1 MRLFVGLDLPPAIV
15 HNLEELL
22 DRLRPTARINWSPVS
37 NLHITTKFIGEWPE
51 EKLESLVAALG
62 TLPARPPLQVHI
74 RKLGFF
80 PNPHAPRVFWSGI
93 EAPGLAE
100 LAADTDRV
108 TAELGIEPEKRAY
121 SPHLTLARIKER
133 TDMQPLR
140 EAIAALQSL
149 DFGSFEA
156 TGFFLYRSQTRPTGS
171 VYTKLAEFP
180 LAK

>member
-37 NLHITTKFIGEWPE
+37 NLHITTKFIGDWPE
-51 EKLESLVAALG
+51 EELESLVAALG
-62 TLPARPPLQVHI
+62 TVPARPPLHVHI

-108 TAELGIEPEKRAY
+108 AGELGIEPEKRAY

-133 TDMQPLR
+133 I
-140 EAIAALQSL
+140 E
-149 DFGSFEA
+149 
-156 TGFFLYRSQTRPTGS
+156 
-171 VYTKLAEFP
+171 
-180 LAK
+180 